1 MSTAGAPEAAPAPSA
16 SSTDGSCA
24 GGVVQQVDTNVE
36 VELEEVKRE
45 LQNTRKE
52 SAAVKATLMGERPE
66 YLGMTSKEMLQAYLN
81 RLADQETLSLKKQTL
96 LLERRNMLFTAKAT
110 KDTAPPPAPE
120 AGNRKRRSS
129 QGSEDGRKTFNISKA
144 SYPKAVCAGERL
156 AWTFDAPEAFM
167 GATSTRRVDDFV
179 WTQDEDHKDSI
190 AAVLREL
197 REQLDLPDTL
207 ALIDV
212 TTLIAYDVDAVVGDK
227 RTRIVGKTDYFIVL
241 KDAAAHVKR
250 SPSQFKPYVVL
261 IVETKTAKALADE
274 YSKSLGSAALQC
286 VAANFELQQQGIQRP
301 PDGLPVLLTDMNSFF
316 MFVCDGDRSVVRQIC
331 YPNKAVAYDQI
342 AIKARELG
350 AFVLERQTRATA
362 AAGARSSRPFGG
374 ASGGGGSGQS
384 GSAGGSAPPPP
395 PSSDAKG
402 GGASTGT
409 DLESAEPPF
418 FFNDTATTE
427 IYTSPELAEADMA
440 FAIHNV
446 RAAFCPGS
454 QECGDVL
461 IETFDSALGR
471 SLQQRHN
478 LPMSKPVFRA
488 APRALVPGLR

>member
-1 MSTAGAPEAAPAPSA
+1 MSWRSMQSQQSAWDHSSLCAACMSIIRAVAEFSSDETRDKSINDRTSVAVHVLKCPVDVQCLGLSPPWPFTQRALFALVFIVHTCVREWSRDCDVGWSTHTSARTCHDTLWCWMSVSHVRTVGPASVVSGAGDGVSMSTSFLGAH
-16 SSTDGSCA
+16 C
-24 GGVVQQVDTNVE
+24 
-36 VELEEVKRE
+36 
-45 LQNTRKE
+45 
-52 SAAVKATLMGERPE
+52 
-66 YLGMTSKEMLQAYLN
+66 
-81 RLADQETLSLKKQTL
+81 TLSALPL
-96 LLERRNMLFTAKAT
+96 PHL
-110 KDTAPPPAPE
+110 PC
-120 AGNRKRRSS
+120 S
-129 QGSEDGRKTFNISKA
+129 Q
-144 SYPKAVCAGERL
+144 
-156 AWTFDAPEAFM
+156 
-167 GATSTRRVDDFV
+167 ATSTRRVDDFV

-409 DLESAEPPF
+409 DLESAEPPSR
-418 FFNDTATTE
+418 TE
-427 IYTSPELAEADMA
+427 PTDSCELYTSPELAEADMA